1 LIPLVNVIM
10 GKKGTGKTKHI
21 IEIVNAAAKDEK
33 NCVVCIEG
41 GRKLTY
47 DVSYAV
53 RLIDVGDYPIAK
65 GYDALFAF
73 ICGVYAHNFDVSHIF
88 IDSLYKVSGCDDV
101 DEATAFLHKLND
113 FSKATKIEVIIM
125 ISDDT
130 MHATEGMKAYFPHA

>member
-1 LIPLVNVIM
+1 MVKVIM
-10 GKKGTGKTKHI
+10 GKKGTGKTKQI
-21 IEIVNAAAKDEK
+21 IEMVNTAASNEK

-53 RLIDVGDYPIAK
+53 RLVDVGDYPFAK

-73 ICGVYAHNFDVSHIF
+73 ICGLYAHNFDVSHMF
-88 IDSLYKVSGCDDV
+88 IDSLYKVAGDSDPVAAEKFVRELD
-101 DEATAFLHKLND
+101 AFSRKNEFD
-113 FSKATKIEVIIM
+113 IIIM

-130 MHATEGMKAYFPHA
+130 MNATDGMREFVPQA

>member
-1 LIPLVNVIM
+1 M

-21 IEIVNAAAKDEK
+21 IEMVNEAARDEK

-47 DVSYAV
+47 DVSYSV
-53 RLIDVGDYPIAK
+53 RLIDVCDYPIAK

-73 ICGVYAHNFDVSHIF
+73 ICGVYAHNYDVSHIF

-101 DEATAFLHKLND
+101 NAATEFLKQLDAFSTANG
-113 FSKATKIEVIIM
+113 FTVVIM

-130 MHATEGMKAYFPHA
+130 MHATEGMKAFFPA

>member
-1 LIPLVNVIM
+1 MVHVIM

-21 IEIVNAAAKDEK
+21 IEMVNEAAKDEK

-47 DVSYAV
+47 DLSYSV
-53 RLIDVGDYPIAK
+53 RLIDVGDYPISK

-88 IDSLYKVSGCDDV
+88 IDSLYKVSGCDDA
-101 DEATAFLHKLND
+101 EAATEFLHKLND
-113 FSKATKIEVIIM
+113 FSKKSDFEVIIM
-125 ISDDT
+125 ISDDA
-130 MHATEGMKAYFPHA
+130 MHATEGMREYFPD

>member
-1 LIPLVNVIM
+1 MVHVIM

-21 IEIVNAAAKDEK
+21 IEMVNEAAKDEK

-47 DVSYAV
+47 DLSYSV
-53 RLIDVGDYPIAK
+53 RLIDIGDYPIAL

-88 IDSLYKVSGCDDV
+88 IDSLYKVSGCDDA
-101 DEATAFLHKLND
+101 DAATEFLNKLNA
-113 FSKATKIEVIIM
+113 FSEKSGFEVVIM

-130 MHATEGMKAYFPHA
+130 MHATEGMKAYFPA

>member
-1 LIPLVNVIM
+1 MVQVIM

-21 IEIVNAAAKDEK
+21 IEMVNEAAKNEK

-47 DVSYAV
+47 DVSYSV
-53 RLIDVGDYPIAK
+53 RLIDVGDYPIPK
-65 GYDALFAF
+65 GYESLFSF

-88 IDSLYKVSGCDDV
+88 IDSLYKVSGCDSAEAATEFIQKL
-101 DEATAFLHKLND
+101 DE
-113 FSKATKIEVIIM
+113 FSRANHFEVIIM

-130 MHATEGMKAYFPHA
+130 LNATEGMKAFFPA

>member
-1 LIPLVNVIM
+1 MIPLVQVIM

-21 IEIVNAAAKDEK
+21 IEMVNEAARDER

-47 DVSYAV
+47 DVSYSV
-53 RLIDVGDYPIAK
+53 RLIDVCDYPIAK

-73 ICGVYAHNFDVSHIF
+73 ICGVYAHNYDVSHIF
-88 IDSLYKVSGCDDV
+88 IDSLYKVSGDDDV
-101 DEATAFLHKLND
+101 QAATEFLKQLDAFSTANG
-113 FSKATKIEVIIM
+113 FCVVIM

-130 MHATEGMKAYFPHA
+130 MHATEAMKAFFPA

>member
-1 LIPLVNVIM
+1 MVHVIM

-21 IEIVNAAAKDEK
+21 IEMVNEAAKDET

-47 DVSYAV
+47 DVSYSV
-53 RLIDVGDYPIAK
+53 RLIDVTDYPISK
-65 GYDALFAF
+65 GFDSLFSF

-88 IDSLYKVSGCDDV
+88 IDSLYKVAASDDV
-101 DEATAFLHKLND
+101 DEATKFLDKLNE
-113 FSKATKIEVIIM
+113 FTATNNIEIIIM

-130 MHATEGMKAYFPHA
+130 LNASEGMKKYF